1 MGYNAYTAE
10 YVTNNPFIMKKIYVP
25 TKDDTFTNEQPDAS
39 DPDNTENNDQTD
51 NDAESAD
58 SDTGNSDSQDNTEP
72 YESDA
77 GSL

>member
-39 DPDNTENNDQTD
+39 NPDK
-51 NDAESAD
+51 
-58 SDTGNSDSQDNTEP
+58 
-72 YESDA
+72 YRK
-77 GSL
+77 